1 MIKHAPHHKP
11 KTHKLWLSKDGAY
24 VWWQPALDAGPP
36 AAQFLV
42 SDIHIILSYPPER
55 LVETARIPGCFMLV
69 FDLGQTA
76 KEAEIRRRMVVFE
89 TVNLET
95 KHLLVDG
102 FRLLK
107 GTSSMDAGG
116 KKAGDPDDPPAAAA
130 SEEDA
135 GP

>member
-11 KTHKLWLSKDGAY
+11 KSHRLWLSEDNQY
-24 VWWQPALDAGPP
+24 VWWQPVADKGPP

-76 KEAEIRRRMVVFE
+76 GDAEICA
-89 TVNLET
+89 TV
-95 KHLLVDG
+95 K
-102 FRLLK
+102 
-107 GTSSMDAGG
+107 AGKLMIWKP
-116 KKAGDPDDPPAAAA
+116 KKAEATSYVKKLMSLLTVDV
-130 SEEDA
+130 SQFQ
-135 GP
+135 

>member
-1 MIKHAPHHKP
+1 
-11 KTHKLWLSKDGAY
+11 
-24 VWWQPALDAGPP
+24 
-36 AAQFLV
+36 
-42 SDIHIILSYPPER
+42 
-55 LVETARIPGCFMLV
+55 
-69 FDLGQTA
+69 
-76 KEAEIRRRMVVFE
+76 MVVFE